1 MWLIVG
7 LGNPGSRYRF
17 TRHNIGFQVLDLL
30 ATRQQFSWQEHKRLA
45 LMGRGSSAGQE
56 LILVKPLSYMN
67 NSGEVV
73 SALVGR
79 SGMACSSVLLVHDD
93 MDLPFGRLKI
103 KKGGGSGGHKG
114 VDSVQRELD
123 FDDFLRV
130 KMGIGR
136 PEEVLS
142 PEDYVLS
149 PFSADQ
155 TDNLTEF
162 LERGSEAVMSIVE
175 EGADRAMNRF
185 NKREASHSPDE
196 ETKGE

>member
-1 MWLIVG
+1 
-7 LGNPGSRYRF
+7 
-17 TRHNIGFQVLDLL
+17 
-30 ATRQQFSWQEHKRLA
+30 
-45 LMGRGSSAGQE
+45 MGRGSSAGQE

-79 SGMACSSVLLVHDD
+79 SGMACSSVLVVHDD

-149 PFSADQ
+149 PFYADQ

-185 NKREASHSPDE
+185 NKREASRSPDDE
-196 ETKGE
+196 NKGE